1 MTCSPFKA
9 SHKHKHNELKFS
21 DMSDSILFFLPR
33 NQHFQT
39 TTIHFISTS
48 YSFRTSFRIKLY
60 LSKHLPETDKSHLK
74 KKKSCLEKKD
84 ILFRLGGPLSAARFV
99 SWRLDCMCIGVC
111 VYVYIYVIFIYTYVA
126 ILWVLFGMVKWLFKR
141 LVKTSNDRG
150 SNGHELNH
158 LVHLHIVFLRSG
170 QIITIFH
177 PT

>member
-1 MTCSPFKA
+1 
-9 SHKHKHNELKFS
+9 
-21 DMSDSILFFLPR
+21 MSSNLLICQIQCCFFLPR

-48 YSFRTSFRIKLY
+48 FSFRTSFRIKLY

-74 KKKSCLEKKD
+74 KKNMLGKKD

-99 SWRLDCMCIGVC
+99 SWRLDCMRIG
-111 VYVYIYVIFIYTYVA
+111 VYVYIYIYVHTNLA
-126 ILWVLFGMVKWLFKR
+126 ILWVLFGMDKWLLKR

-150 SNGHELNH
+150 SKGHELNH
-158 LVHLHIVFLRSG
+158 LVHLHIFFLPSG
-170 QIITIFH
+170 QMIMIFH